1 MDTKRILLI
10 LGDAS
15 LEHESLSAIR
25 AFTTINAGLI
35 SSISRT
41 FFLQKL
47 EGTKREGKNSQ
58 QIAFERILS
67 I

>member
-1 MDTKRILLI
+1 MLLM

-15 LEHESLSAIR
+15 LEHESLCTIR
-25 AFTTINAGLI
+25 AFTNINSGLI

-47 EGTKREGKNSQ
+47 EGTKREGKKSQ